1 MRSEW
6 LQHVR
11 ETREK
16 GKRGR
21 KTMSYKESMKAA
33 SESWPARKKKL
44 ERLKAKLAKAKTS
57 ERAATKRAGGATDSP
72 RPAQPAPQ

>member
-16 GKRGR
+16 GNRGR

-44 ERLKAKLAKAKTS
+44 ERLKTKLTKAKTS
-57 ERAATKRAGGATDSP
+57 EHAEAKRAGGAKDPP

>member
-16 GKRGR
+16 GNRGR
-21 KTMSYKESMKAA
+21 KTMTYRESMKVA

-44 ERLKAKLAKAKTS
+44 ERLKAKLAKAKS
-57 ERAATKRAGGATDSP
+57 SAGGASETP
-72 RPAQPAPQ
+72 RPAQPVPQ

>member
-16 GKRGR
+16 GNRGR

-44 ERLKAKLAKAKTS
+44 ERLKTKLAKAKTS
-57 ERAATKRAGGATDSP
+57 EHVAAKRAGGATYPP
-72 RPAQPAPQ
+72 RPALPAPQ